1 MRYCRCLSTHFVFIL
16 IMKKVTLS
24 LGISLLIMLS
34 AVVSQAQATK
44 IPADIEALL
53 SKNTCLACHNAD
65 IKLIGPSYKAVARKK
80 YTPEKI
86 VELIYKP
93 QPANWPGY
101 IPMAALPNVPKDE
114 ALKIAKWINSLAPK
128 TKKI

>member
-1 MRYCRCLSTHFVFIL
+1 
-16 IMKKVTLS
+16 MKKVTFS
-24 LGISLLIMLS
+24 FAVLLLVMYS

-53 SKNTCLACHNAD
+53 TKNTCLACHKAD
-65 IKLIGPSYKAVARKK
+65 IKLIGPAYKAVARKK
-80 YTPEKI
+80 YTAEKI

-93 QPANWPGY
+93 EPANWPGY

-128 TKKI
+128 SKKK